1 MKEEILL
8 GEIFNTLKKKIG
20 QILMW
25 SLLGLFIASV
35 ITFFF
40 VTPIY
45 QSTSKI
51 VVNQTQNASQSITN
65 TDIQTNLSLINTYQT
80 IIKEPIILES
90 AIQNVGSDL
99 SVNELKDKIIIKTED
114 NSLVF
119 GIAVT
124 DENPFVAAEL
134 ANAISNTFQQKI
146 GDILDV
152 ESVTIL
158 STAIPNTEPISPNI
172 ALNVASGILAGLVI
186 GVGLVFLSEMTN
198 KTVRDDKFI
207 ESLGWTNLGSVL
219 EMSRDEISATRINGN
234 NLTSKP
240 TGSRISKKRI

>member
-124 DENPFVAAEL
+124 DENPFIAAEL

-219 EMSRDEISATRINGN
+219 EMTRDEISSTRISSI
-234 NLTSKP
+234 NLASKT